1 MTHDSAPDADNPPAF
16 ARSPA
21 WLLAAALPLS
31 APAWA
36 QSASAQGA
44 PGISIWALFR
54 QSFDLF
60 TVLIVLGSVLSLA
73 IIVRSIITV
82 RRSVVLPDESLS
94 GIRQCIAERRWPDL
108 QRFVVEDQGFV
119 GRVLREALPKLKN
132 APGEMRQVAEVA
144 AENEA
149 ARRFKEIELLGTLGN
164 LGPLLGLVGTVWG
177 MIIAFTAIGETG
189 GQAAAAQLSTGIAK
203 ALFHTFLGLTLA
215 IPSLLAFGVFRER
228 LDRLCVEGTM
238 HATDAVDAVAAA
250 MNHHAAAPN
259 AHARHASAAPASAA
273 PAQAAPA
280 PAPVPAA

>member
-1 MTHDSAPDADNPPAF
+1 MLHDSAPDADNPPPF
-16 ARSPA
+16 LRCPA
-21 WLLAAALPLS
+21 WLTAGAALAIP

-36 QSASAQGA
+36 QGAGAQAA

-60 TVLIVLGSVLSLA
+60 TILIVLGSVVSLA

-94 GIRQCIAERRWPDL
+94 SIRQCIAERRWPDL
-108 QRFVVEDQGFV
+108 QRFVLEDQGFV

-132 APGEMRQVAEVA
+132 APNEMRQVAEVA
-144 AENEA
+144 SENEA

-215 IPSLLAFGVFRER
+215 IPSLLAFGIFRER

-238 HATDAVDAVAAA
+238 HATDAVDALASAVNAPG
-250 MNHHAAAPN
+250 AAAPPHPR
-259 AHARHASAAPASAA
+259 A
-273 PAQAAPA
+273 AAPA
-280 PAPVPAA
+280 PAPAAAPAPVA